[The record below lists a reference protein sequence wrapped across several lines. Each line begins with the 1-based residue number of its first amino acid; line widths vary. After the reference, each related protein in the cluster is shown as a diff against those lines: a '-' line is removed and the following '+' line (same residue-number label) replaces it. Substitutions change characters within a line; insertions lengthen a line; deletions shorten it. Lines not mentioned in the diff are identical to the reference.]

1 MNPKPTDPPHL
12 SACEPLASGLQPV
25 HSMNGS
31 RENLPYAKA
40 CLALALLFTVCA
52 PKGYCAEDWQDV
64 FDPFRV
70 LTLHLEM
77 DPADWDRVRF
87 DQPSQSESWV
97 PEVAEASFWT
107 DGESPLFGKPG

>member
-1 MNPKPTDPPHL
+1 
-12 SACEPLASGLQPV
+12 
-25 HSMNGS
+25 MNGS
-31 RENLPYAKA
+31 RENLPCAKA